1 MRIEGGRRLGET
13 NKKHAVSEAL
23 EALYAKVFYTTWPAW
38 LGGLLLGTISI
49 ATFAW
54 LRPWGVVGGLREWI
68 DWAFYEAGIY
78 SSHPATVPLFSSSSI
93 LTCGL
98 IWGALVS
105 VLMSKRFAWKI
116 PPPFE
121 FARGALGGTF
131 MGVGAAMAAGCNVG
145 GFFSAAS
152 ALSLGG
158 LAMMAGLIVGV
169 FLEVRYI
176 IWEMQTFHFRRGD
189 GAARKPAA
197 GAFDWRTIQPSAGI
211 LLLATGIGAVHIYG
225 AHGYSWAGG
234 LLLCALAFGFVF
246 HRSRFAFVKAFREP
260 FVNGNA
266 DQSKGMALAVI
277 VSAIGFTALKASG
290 VRPDWIYVAPTFW
303 MGSFIGGIL
312 FGFGMSFA
320 GGCASGSCWRSAEG
334 GVKQM
339 VAFVFMGIAN
349 SFSAAALE
357 SSRPLAALMGK
368 RIFLPDYI
376 SYGWSVAL
384 IVGVML
390 VYYLV
395 MSWNEK
401 SRAFV

>member
-1 MRIEGGRRLGET
+1 LGEVD
-13 NKKHAVSEAL
+13 KKNSVSVTLGA
-23 EALYAKVFYTTWPAW
+23 AYAKVFYTTWPAW

-54 LRPWGVVGGLREWI
+54 SRPWGVVGGLREWV
-68 DWAFYEAGIY
+68 DWSFYEAGMY
-78 SSHPATVPLFSSSSI
+78 SSHPDTIPLLSSSSI
-93 LTCGL
+93 LTFGL

-121 FARGALGGTF
+121 LARGAVGGTL
-131 MGVGAAMAAGCNVG
+131 MGIGAAMAAGCNVG

-176 IWEMQTFHFRRGD
+176 LWEMQTFHFRRGD
-189 GAARKPAA
+189 GTARKPTE
-197 GAFDWRTIQPSAGI
+197 GAFDWRTIQPLAGI
-211 LLLATGIGAVHIYG
+211 LLLAAALYAVYAYNARAFG
-225 AHGYSWAGG
+225 WAGG
-234 LLLCALAFGFVF
+234 LLLCALLFGFVL

-266 DQSKGMALAVI
+266 DQSRGMAIAVI
-277 VSAIGFTALKASG
+277 VSAVGFTALKASG
-290 VRPDWIYVAPTFW
+290 MKPEWVYVAPTFW
-303 MGSFIGGIL
+303 AGSFIGGVM

-334 GVKQM
+334 GVKQI
-339 VAFVFMGIAN
+339 VAFAFMGIVN
-349 SFSAAALE
+349 SLWATLME

-368 RIFLPDYI
+368 RVFLPDYI
-376 SYGWSVAL
+376 SYGWSIAL
-384 IVGVML
+384 VVGVML
-390 VYYLV
+390 IYYLV

-401 SRAFV
+401 TRAFI